1 MKLLLT
7 NDDGVR
13 ADGLSILAST
23 LSEIA
28 EVYVVAPDRERSA
41 TSHSFTLFDPLRVE
55 KVGTRVWSVSGTP
68 ADCAYL
74 GLLEFC
80 KGADL
85 VISGINHGYNL
96 GGDIFYSGTVA
107 AAVEAAVRG
116 VPAIAMSMGVGR
128 GADFHRAARFC
139 RSLVTGWR
147 PLPPRTLLSVNV
159 PGPKEP
165 PPPSDQ
171 PAYQITRLGERM
183 YRDHVDSRTDPRGNT
198 YYWIGGPLA
207 TASEPPGTDV
217 HAVHQGLIAVTPLGL
232 DLTHRELLGTLP
244 SWDVPGFSLIPSA
257 SASE

>member
-1 MKLLLT
+1 VKLLLT

-13 ADGLSILAST
+13 ADGLSILANT

-41 TSHSFTLFDPLRVE
+41 TSHSFTLFDPLRVQ
-55 KVGTRVWSVSGTP
+55 KLGHNVWSVSGTP

-74 GLLEFC
+74 GMLELC
-80 KGADL
+80 KGADV

-107 AAVEAAVRG
+107 AAVEAALRG
-116 VPAIAMSMGVGR
+116 LPAIAMSMGVGR
-128 GADFHRAARFC
+128 GVDFHPAARFC
-139 RSLVTGWR
+139 KSLVQG
-147 PLPPRTLLSVNV
+147 LLQHGIPPRTLLSVNV

-165 PPPSDQ
+165 PPPEGQ

-207 TASEPPGTDV
+207 SANEPPGTDV
-217 HAVHQGLIAVTPLGL
+217 HAIHSGLISVTPLGL
-232 DLTHRELLGTLP
+232 DLTHRELMSTLP
-244 SWDVPGFSLIPSA
+244 SWDVPGYQLLA
-257 SASE
+257 SQ

>member
-55 KVGTRVWSVSGTP
+55 KVGTRVWSVSCTP

-85 VISGINHGYNL
+85 VNSGINHG
-96 GGDIFYSGTVA
+96 
-107 AAVEAAVRG
+107 
-116 VPAIAMSMGVGR
+116 
-128 GADFHRAARFC
+128 
-139 RSLVTGWR
+139 
-147 PLPPRTLLSVNV
+147 
-159 PGPKEP
+159 
-165 PPPSDQ
+165 
-171 PAYQITRLGERM
+171 
-183 YRDHVDSRTDPRGNT
+183 
-198 YYWIGGPLA
+198 
-207 TASEPPGTDV
+207 
-217 HAVHQGLIAVTPLGL
+217 
-232 DLTHRELLGTLP
+232 
-244 SWDVPGFSLIPSA
+244 
-257 SASE
+257 